1 MLPPF
6 KVLFV
11 WVMDR
16 ELQMFTT
23 EDENS
28 RFEVRMQGRVVRK
41 CLVKMSDRHKSQ
53 WQKDQTASI
62 ISVNEDL
69 FSCAVDIWE
78 NWAKCLPPNSRKDKV
93 WDVALFPKDSGL
105 R

>member
-1 MLPPF
+1 MFRPPACIA
-6 KVLFV
+6 LFFCEKRV
-11 WVMDR
+11 
-16 ELQMFTT
+16 
-23 EDENS
+23 S
-28 RFEVRMQGRVVRK
+28 RFKANADRDAINLQ
-41 CLVKMSDRHKSQ
+41 SDGSSNKWRR
-53 WQKDQTASI
+53 DETATV

-78 NWAKCLPPNSRKDKV
+78 NWQKCLPPNFRKDKV

>member
-1 MLPPF
+1 
-6 KVLFV
+6 
-11 WVMDR
+11 MDR

-23 EDENS
+23 NDSS
-28 RFEVRMQGRVVRK
+28 RFDCRMTGRIVRK
-41 CLVKMSDRHKSQ
+41 CLVKMSDKNKKWKR
-53 WQKDQTASI
+53 DETASI

-78 NWAKCLPPNSRKDKV
+78 NWQKCLPPNFRKDKV

>member
-1 MLPPF
+1 MMEHRNQSQPNLGARPPAQPCRF
-6 KVLFV
+6 KANA
-11 WVMDR
+11 DR
-16 ELQMFTT
+16 DAINLQSDGSSNKWRR
-23 EDENS
+23 DE
-28 RFEVRMQGRVVRK
+28 
-41 CLVKMSDRHKSQ
+41 
-53 WQKDQTASI
+53 TATV

-78 NWAKCLPPNSRKDKV
+78 NWQKCLPPNFRKDKV

>member
-1 MLPPF
+1 MFRPPACIA
-6 KVLFV
+6 LFL
-11 WVMDR
+11 R
-16 ELQMFTT
+16 ETCT
-23 EDENS
+23 AS
-28 RFEVRMQGRVVRK
+28 RFK
-41 CLVKMSDRHKSQ
+41 ANADRDAINLQPDGSSNK
-53 WQKDQTASI
+53 WRRDETATV

-78 NWAKCLPPNSRKDKV
+78 NWQKCLPPNFRKDKV